1 MFGDLIHIWSRA
13 ASAVR
18 EPPAA
23 ADVDP
28 DPSPSPSPKTVLHAS
43 TLTPH
48 SPKAP
53 PGSSPRIRAATT
65 SSLRRIHVIAAVP
78 VTAASI
84 TPELAAR
91 FQSVAWSVQGTRRH
105 LTLGSM
111 APGPPGAAT
120 QILGGPTI
128 TTRSSVGLSAWIVPS
143 GRGLGTAARWGH
155 PKTVCRSY
163 WCGRRHAR
171 PCLGLA
177 STLSQAGPTLP
188 TCRTCLRHVG
198 SSAGEALNRP
208 SPAGHHA
215 ACRFL
220 SARMARSDP
229 QPRPGLPGLN
239 LLLAV
244 DLLTDALH
252 RKLEQD
258 RFHAPALPRNRARSP
273 RRLVLGLFF
282 QSGHLNCVSA
292 LVGRAR
298 MARSLPHRRGRAFHM
313 KRCPTRSVRT
323 RWGIC
328 RSSEM

>member
-1 MFGDLIHIWSRA
+1 MFGDLIHTWSRA

-28 DPSPSPSPKTVLHAS
+28 NPKTVLHAS
-43 TLTPH
+43 TLPPH

-177 STLSQAGPTLP
+177 STLSQAGPTYADMPNLP
-188 TCRTCLRHVG
+188 SACRQLRRGGLEPTLPGGAPRHVRARFRDG
-198 SSAGEALNRP
+198 APHEHPGACHRIDGTVITAHTLVGHEGAVLDAGDPGGDGIGDRVRCVRVRHHAQPHRSRDDRSNRRNSLV
-208 SPAGHHA
+208 SPATT
-215 ACRFL
+215 
-220 SARMARSDP
+220 P
-229 QPRPGLPGLN
+229 QRGMHYRRPG
-239 LLLAV
+239 
-244 DLLTDALH
+244 
-252 RKLEQD
+252 R
-258 RFHAPALPRNRARSP
+258 
-273 RRLVLGLFF
+273 
-282 QSGHLNCVSA
+282 
-292 LVGRAR
+292 
-298 MARSLPHRRGRAFHM
+298 
-313 KRCPTRSVRT
+313 
-323 RWGIC
+323 
-328 RSSEM
+328 